1 MHNIYFMHSFPEY
14 VREAK
19 RGNASP
25 GDAVELNHLKYFYVV
40 AKEGSFTRAAK
51 ALRIQQPTISKT
63 VRLLEADLGVT
74 LLERLRSGVQ
84 LTHAGAEIFRNCEEI
99 FSRIDQI
106 RSVPGQESGDCQG
119 PLSFG
124 MTDAA
129 SSYLAPAVLKEYL
142 GQHPQ
147 VRPSM
152 FGGSSNLIVNEL
164 LEGRVE
170 FGVFFTRPL
179 HDEFLVKDLVKVP
192 FVVVVATRHLGRPRL
207 RQSLIISRD
216 IDYPKARPFPV
227 LAMLKRNHIQVNV
240 ALSSNNLDSQK
251 HMVLAGLGIALL
263 PRFMVK
269 GELQSGDLS
278 TLYPKRDFNYTLK
291 LVTRKRRA
299 LSKNAST
306 FLDFFA
312 RVAPGLL

>member
-1 MHNIYFMHSFPEY
+1 M
-14 VREAK
+14 
-19 RGNASP
+19 
-25 GDAVELNHLKYFYVV
+25 ELNHLKYFYVV
-40 AKEGSFTRAAK
+40 VKEGSFTRAAK

-99 FSRIDQI
+99 FARIDDI
-106 RSVPGQESGDCQG
+106 RSVPGRESGDCQG

-124 MTDAA
+124 ITDAA
-129 SSYLAPAVLKEYL
+129 CSYVAPQVLREFL

-170 FGVFFTRPL
+170 FGIFFTRPL
-179 HDEFLVKDLVKVP
+179 HDEFVVKDLVKVP
-192 FVVVVATRHLGRPRL
+192 FVVVAATRHLGRARL

-227 LAMLKRNHIQVNV
+227 LAMLKRNRIQVNV
-240 ALSSNNLDSQK
+240 AVSSNNLDSQK
-251 HMVLAGLGIALL
+251 HMVLEGLGIALL

-269 GELQSGDLS
+269 AELQSGALS
-278 TLYPKRDFNYTLK
+278 VLYPRRDFTYTLK
-291 LVTRKRRA
+291 LATRKRRA
-299 LSKNAST
+299 LSKNAVT
-306 FLDFFA
+306 FLDYFT
-312 RVAPGLL
+312 RLTPSLL